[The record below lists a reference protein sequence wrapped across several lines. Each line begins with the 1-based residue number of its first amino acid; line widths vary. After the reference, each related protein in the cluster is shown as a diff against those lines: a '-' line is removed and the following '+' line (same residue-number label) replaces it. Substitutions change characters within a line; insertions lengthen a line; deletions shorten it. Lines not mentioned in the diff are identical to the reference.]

1 MRMQESVKFVISS
14 APLALAQLPTA
25 CHALEDKVF
34 TREDAGPLALP
45 FNSNKLDK
53 MLHALINAQTDFT
66 NYLKLNVHHAEFN
79 ALLAME
85 DPTIVLPAFTDQS
98 PSMELAQLTVDRTS
112 SASKESALL
121 ARAAATDVNTAL
133 KTAFSALPDT

>member
-1 MRMQESVKFVISS
+1 MLKPESVKYATSS
-14 APLALAQLPTA
+14 APLALDQLLTV
-25 CHALEDKVF
+25 CRALEDKF
-34 TREDAGPLALP
+34 SIKEDAGPLVLP
-45 FNSNKLDK
+45 SNSNKLDK
-53 MLHALINAQTDFT
+53 MLHVLINALTDFT

-98 PSMELAQLTVDRTS
+98 PSMELAQLAVDRTS
-112 SASKESALL
+112 SASKESVLL

-133 KTAFSALPDT
+133 KTVFNALPDT